1 MGLFDAIGGLVGGI
15 FGGGPDYDAMRQRYQ
30 DWNPDIQARYG
41 QYQSA
46 GPTQLGSIDP
56 TSRNTMLQG
65 IAALRNQYNKGGLD
79 DSSRA
84 ALQGANIDSIAAAN
98 RANKGTLAQLAARGI
113 DPNVAANFMAEQGS
127 GLSQGLTRNALGAAA
142 MAGQRRD
149 AALQGMMGGAMN
161 LYGIDA
167 SRAQAQDAINRFN
180 TANWMNVSQQNADT
194 YNQMETGNRNREM
207 SKIAGMNGVDMSQ
220 GLANQQRWS
229 AIGSGLGG
237 LVDTGIGMFGGPG
250 GVGGWFDRNYGTGSQ
265 KKP

>member
-79 DSSRA
+79 DSSR
-84 ALQGANIDSIAAAN
+84 
-98 RANKGTLAQLAARGI
+98 
-113 DPNVAANFMAEQGS
+113 
-127 GLSQGLTRNALGAAA
+127 
-142 MAGQRRD
+142 